1 MNVAIDSRDALR
13 FPAGARAADV
23 EEVDVRGD
31 QVVDWLLDGLE
42 WNASVFHVGQYC
54 GRWRASTAGRAR
66 ASFHLILQGRCWL
79 HVPGREAVAL
89 APRDGVFL
97 MRDAPHFLSPYADAG
112 IECAP
117 RAMQPLATTGALGET
132 GLACGFFSFD
142 GPFRDLVAD
151 AFPEYLVLRADD
163 RTMASAAILFDLMR
177 SEAHR
182 TGSEPSA
189 VMDRL
194 AGLLFFYG
202 LRQVARSEAQTRGLW
217 TLLRRPGFAPLVSE
231 LLHSPERPWTV
242 DDMAA
247 RVHLSRAA
255 FFRQFADAC
264 GQSPLQFLLLLRMQ
278 IAARRLAKGE
288 SIGQTA
294 QGVGYESYA
303 AFSRA
308 FKRIMG
314 EQPGA
319 WQRARTNGHKCATP
333 SH

>member
-1 MNVAIDSRDALR
+1 MHAVL
-13 FPAGARAADV
+13 PADLSAQLPPDLPGTEGQTDRL
-23 EEVDVRGD
+23 
-31 QVVDWLLDGLE
+31 VDWLLDGLE

-66 ASFHLILQGRCWL
+66 ASFHLILEGRCWL
-79 HVPGREAVAL
+79 HLPGQEAIAL

-97 MRDAPHFLSPYADAG
+97 MRDVPHFLSPYQDPD
-112 IECAP
+112 IDCAP
-117 RAMQPLATTGALGET
+117 RAMQPMSTTPALGET

-151 AFPEYLVLRADD
+151 AFPEYLVLRAED
-163 RTMASAAILFDLMR
+163 RTLASAATLFDLMR

-182 TGSEPSA
+182 TGLEPSV

-202 LRQVARSEAQTRGLW
+202 LRHVSRGDAQARGLW
-217 TLLRRPGFAPLVSE
+217 GLLRRPGFAPLVSE
-231 LLHSPERPWTV
+231 LLQSPERPWTV

-255 FFRQFADAC
+255 FFRQFAEAC
-264 GQSPLQFLLLLRMQ
+264 GRSPLQFLLLLRMQ
-278 IAARRLAKGE
+278 VAARRLAQGE
-288 SIGQTA
+288 SIGQVA
-294 QGVGYESYA
+294 EAVGYESYA

-308 FKRIMG
+308 FKRVVG

-319 WQRARTNGHKCATP
+319 WQRLRANGHKRETVG
-333 SH
+333 H